1 MYHSTK
7 QITQIVGSANFNFDL
22 LLLFHHKP
30 NLIIYDHIV
39 VSIHIYTTITA
50 ISLQSLFAICVNS
63 CHATASISLS
73 SSLFINHV
81 VNTTRE
87 SLSLRH
93 VAKAFILLSWIIQI
107 FGVFNHLD
115 IHRFST
121 ML

>member
-1 MYHSTK
+1 M
-7 QITQIVGSANFNFDL
+7 
-22 LLLFHHKP
+22 
-30 NLIIYDHIV
+30 IYDHIV

-50 ISLQSLFAICVNS
+50 MSLQSLFAICVNS
-63 CHATASISLS
+63 CQATASISLS

-87 SLSLRH
+87 SFSLRH

-107 FGVFNHLD
+107 LGVLNHFD
-115 IHRFST
+115 MHRFST